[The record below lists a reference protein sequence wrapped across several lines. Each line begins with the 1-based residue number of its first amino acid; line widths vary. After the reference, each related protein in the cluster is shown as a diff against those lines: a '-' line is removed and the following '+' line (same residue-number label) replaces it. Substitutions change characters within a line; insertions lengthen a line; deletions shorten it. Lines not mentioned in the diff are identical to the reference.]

1 MAIPFRTLRYPS
13 ATSQNWG
20 INFQRNI
27 RRRNERAYW
36 APIPRQF
43 NLYRLSLA
51 GSIGG
56 VQTPALRNLRIT
68 PFALGNQLASGEV
81 PVDAETDFDFG
92 GDLFAGRTVKIVDCG
107 DVAMLPGQYEANL
120 HKTTA
125 AIATILQRG
134 AIPIVLGGDHAIP
147 VPVMR
152 AYEGFGSMCV
162 VQLDAHLDWRDEIN
176 GVRDGLSSQM
186 RRASEMPWVS
196 GSAQIG
202 LRGLGSG
209 RHQEYADARAY
220 GSVLIGA
227 DELHRVG
234 VDDVLARIPAADRY
248 YITFDAD
255 GLDPTIAPGVGGPGP
270 GGITYYE
277 AFHLLRGIAA
287 KGKGVGLDFVEVVP
301 SLDVADATSIVAA
314 RLILNYI
321 GALAHT
327 GQIGTP

>member
-1 MAIPFRTLRYPS
+1 MVNS
-13 ATSQNWG
+13 
-20 INFQRNI
+20 
-27 RRRNERAYW
+27 
-36 APIPRQF
+36 IPRGRPSF
-43 NLYRLSLA
+43 LDAPTCHDLDTLDADIAIIGVPYGVPYDMF
-51 GSIGG
+51 GSTSPSSAAPRTIRE
-56 VQTPALRNLRIT
+56 QSQRY
-68 PFALGNQLASGEV
+68 V
-81 PVDAETDFDFG
+81 PLLTHYDFDFSD
-92 GDLFAGRTVKIVDCG
+92 DLFAGRAVKIVDCG
-107 DVAMLPGQYEANL
+107 DVAMLPGDYQGNL
-120 HKTTA
+120 HKSTA
-125 AIATILQRG
+125 AIAKILQRG
-134 AIPIVLGGDHAIP
+134 AVPFVLGGDHAIP

-196 GSAQIG
+196 GTAQIG

-227 DELHRVG
+227 DELHQVG
-234 VDDVLARIPAADRY
+234 VANVLSRIPIADRY

-287 KGKGVGLDFVEVVP
+287 KGNVVGFDFVEVVP
-301 SLDVADATSIVAA
+301 SLDIHDMTSMIAA
-314 RLILNYI
+314 RLILTMI
-321 GALAHT
+321 GAMAHA
-327 GQIGTP
+327 GQIGKS